1 MLLFCDAFLSPP
13 CLRHLSTCC
22 INASVPFSMSHLR
35 GCWSL
40 HAPGPTPCGHCPRL
54 CQPHCGHQ
62 HPMGTFPGCS
72 EPMWVFWL
80 LLSAALLFVSGD
92 SGNMPMEHPHSLFYA
107 LGSGF
112 LWPRRQV
119 PPSRHSYSA
128 AGLMTAPRTGSV
140 RLGFSGGSGR
150 SASLASSASRAPC
163 SQALTLTVSTCS
175 RPPSYFVALPP
186 C

>member
-1 MLLFCDAFLSPP
+1 MSETSVHVLYQRLGPLQHVPPAGML
-13 CLRHLSTCC
+13 
-22 INASVPFSMSHLR
+22 VPACSWADTL
-35 GCWSL
+35 WSL
-40 HAPGPTPCGHCPRL
+40 PTTLPAPLWSPASHGYLPR
-54 CQPHCGHQ
+54 
-62 HPMGTFPGCS
+62 
-72 EPMWVFWL
+72 VFRTD
-80 LLSAALLFVSGD
+80 V
-92 SGNMPMEHPHSLFYA
+92 GNMPMEHPHSLFYA

-112 LWPRRQV
+112 LWPHRQV